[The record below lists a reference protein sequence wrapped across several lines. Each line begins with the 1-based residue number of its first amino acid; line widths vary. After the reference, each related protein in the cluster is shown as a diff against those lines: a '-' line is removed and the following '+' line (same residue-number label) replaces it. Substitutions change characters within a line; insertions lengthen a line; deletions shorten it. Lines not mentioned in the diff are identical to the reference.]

1 MTLPA
6 SQDLHNF
13 LCSRRSIRQF
23 DRRPVP
29 ADIVARLLQTAECA
43 PSAHNTRPW
52 RFREIPAGAARQTLT
67 ETLLTAMQADLAE
80 ANQPPELIAQRA
92 DRTRRRIADAPL
104 ILLLCMDENALPPQ
118 PTPRLAE
125 LERHMGIQ
133 STALAGLQLL
143 LAAHAENLAAVW
155 ICWAL
160 YAQHPLQIALHLP
173 ASWQPQALFFIGY
186 PCPNPKSLP
195 LPGA

>member
-1 MTLPA
+1 MTLPTP
-6 SQDLHNF
+6 QDLHTF

-23 DRRPVP
+23 DSRPLP
-29 ADIVARLLQTAECA
+29 AEVVARLLQTAECA

-67 ETLLTAMQADLAE
+67 ETLLAAMQTDLAE
-80 ANQPPELIAQRA
+80 AQQPLETIAARA
-92 DRTRRRIADAPL
+92 ARTRRRIADAPL
-104 ILLLCMDENALPPQ
+104 ILLLCMDETALPPQ
-118 PTPRLAE
+118 PTAHLTA
-125 LERHMGIQ
+125 LEQHMGIQ

-160 YAQHPLQIALHLP
+160 YAPRALQTALNLP
-173 ASWQPQALFFIGY
+173 QTWQPQALFFIGY
-186 PCPNPKSLP
+186 PCPNPKP
-195 LPGA
+195 

>member
-6 SQDLHNF
+6 SQALHTF

-23 DRRPVP
+23 DSRPVP
-29 ADIVARLLQTAECA
+29 AEIVARLLQTAECA

-67 ETLLTAMQADLAE
+67 QTLLTAMQSDLTE
-80 ANQPPELIAQRA
+80 AGQPPQAIAQRA
-92 DRTRRRIADAPL
+92 ARTRRRIADAPL
-104 ILLLCMDENALPPQ
+104 ILLLSMDKAALPPQ
-118 PTPRLAE
+118 PTAHLTA
-125 LERHMGIQ
+125 LEQHMGIQ

-143 LAAHAENLAAVW
+143 LAAHAENLTAVW

-160 YAQHPLQIALHLP
+160 YAPRALQTALNLP
-173 ASWQPQALFFIGY
+173 ATWQPQALFFIGY
-186 PCPNPKSLP
+186 PCPNPQSSP
-195 LPGA
+195 LLAA